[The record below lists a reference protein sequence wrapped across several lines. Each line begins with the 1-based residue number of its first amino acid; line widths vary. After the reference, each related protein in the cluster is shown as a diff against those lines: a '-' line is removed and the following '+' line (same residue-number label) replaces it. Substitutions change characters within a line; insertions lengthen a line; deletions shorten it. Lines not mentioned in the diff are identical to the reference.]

1 MPANKL
7 LRNAGKLNE
16 NFFHNPTAENVLAFK
31 QLKAK
36 TRYIIKKQKKISWQN
51 FCTSLNS
58 KTKAKTVW
66 KAIRKTKGEKS
77 NSCLIHLKVDRKLV
91 TNKKQIADL
100 IAATVSNKSSSEHY
114 SPNFRQLKRKKR
126 ENLLISH

>member
-36 TRYIIKKQKKISWQN
+36 ARYVIKNQKKTSWQN
-51 FCTSLNS
+51 FCSSLTS
-58 KTKAKTVW
+58 KTKPKTVW
-66 KAIRKTKGEKS
+66 NAIRKMKGKS
-77 NSCLIHLKVDRKLV
+77 KTFNNSLYHFQTSHLRTLLPE
-91 TNKKQIADL
+91 I
-100 IAATVSNKSSSEHY
+100 SSH
-114 SPNFRQLKRKKR
+114 
-126 ENLLISH
+126 